1 MATAESAGKICMV
14 CGKDV
19 TGQPRV
25 KDASGR
31 YLCAGEC
38 QQKALEAAKAREAA
52 RAAKPPA
59 MPPSAAAKTAAPPPM
74 EPGGLMGQL
83 ISDSPMLKSA
93 TCESCGNPMP
103 GGAVLCT
110 RCGFNTQTG
119 KALKTAVIVEKQKK
133 EEKVK
138 GAAGRYGNSSG
149 GSDFGPSY
157 GVLLM
162 IFGGTI
168 GVLGVLGF
176 VHPLF
181 AIAAVALGSITLTVG
196 SVWGLVAAF
205 TGGEI
210 GWGICSLLVP
220 FAQVIYMIAVCQNKW
235 AKAIYLGGLIGMIV
249 AFAVIMGGIGMD
261 EFQKASGV

>member
-38 QQKALEAAKAREAA
+38 QQKALAAAKAREAA

-59 MPPSAAAKTAAPPPM
+59 APSSAAAKTAAPPPM

-83 ISDSPMLKSA
+83 IADSPMLKSA

-119 KALKTAVIVEKQKK
+119 KALKTAVIVEKEKK
-133 EEKVK
+133 EAKVK
-138 GAAGRYGNSSG
+138 GAPGRYGNSSG

-157 GVLLM
+157 GVLFM
-162 IFGGTI
+162 IFAGTI
-168 GVLGVLGF
+168 GGLGALGF

-181 AIAAVALGSITLTVG
+181 ALAGIGIGGLALTVG

-210 GWGICSLLVP
+210 GWGICSLIVP
-220 FAQVIYMIAVCQNKW
+220 FAQPIYMIAICQNKW
-235 AKAIYLGGLIGMIV
+235 AKAIYVGSLLGLIIV
-249 AFAVIMGGIGMD
+249 MAILFGAIGMD